1 MASFGGLKL
10 LDVWLLFYIGCLPC
24 INRCLACD
32 SAEELAAWQHVTT
45 ALYMALSLRHEHSRL
60 MFASCCP
67 QAVCDKHDPEYWP
80 KFKKWC
86 DDYFVIKH
94 RNNERR
100 GCGGIFFDDLNN
112 KDADTIFSF
121 SQDCQKAV
129 VCSSDLLAYTCTNFI
144 AYKTRLYA
152 CTAVLQDLY
161 RMSVAAYLL
170 ASVST

>member
-1 MASFGGLKL
+1 MIS
-10 LDVWLLFYIGCLPC
+10 VEPSLPH
-24 INRCLACD
+24 L
-32 SAEELAAWQHVTT
+32 V
-45 ALYMALSLRHEHSRL
+45 
-60 MFASCCP
+60 

-129 VCSSDLLAYTCTNFI
+129 VCSSDLLACECMAFI
-144 AYKTRLYA
+144 ACRTRV
-152 CTAVLQDLY
+152 VLRCLLCN
-161 RMSVAAYLL
+161 VAGSFQNVSGGIF
-170 ASVST
+170 ASLCQYTKKIW

>member
-1 MASFGGLKL
+1 MLSAL
-10 LDVWLLFYIGCLPC
+10 LHCIGAHH
-24 INRCLACD
+24 ACD
-32 SAEELAAWQHVTT
+32 SMTQKGMQKCVHGHVLCQQCNLTTWEPAAV
-45 ALYMALSLRHEHSRL
+45 
-60 MFASCCP
+60 

-112 KDADTIFSF
+112 KDADSIFSF

-129 VCSSDLLAYTCTNFI
+129 VRPACPCYTCSQRYSTVLTSFGSTSILFI
-144 AYKTRLYA
+144 A
-152 CTAVLQDLY
+152 CVVLVLHLC
-161 RMSVAAYLL
+161 V
-170 ASVST
+170 

>member
-1 MASFGGLKL
+1 ML
-10 LDVWLLFYIGCLPC
+10 
-24 INRCLACD
+24 
-32 SAEELAAWQHVTT
+32 
-45 ALYMALSLRHEHSRL
+45 LSLRHDVFRL
-60 MFASCCP
+60 MCVASCCP

-80 KFKKWC
+80 KFKQWC

-129 VCSSDLLAYTCTNFI
+129 VCSTDLAYKCLAFLI
-144 AYKTRLYA
+144 VCRAR
-152 CTAVLQDLY
+152 AVLRCLHC
-161 RMSVAAYLL
+161 SVAGSLQNVIGGICACPCQYLRE
-170 ASVST
+170 V

>member
-1 MASFGGLKL
+1 
-10 LDVWLLFYIGCLPC
+10 
-24 INRCLACD
+24 
-32 SAEELAAWQHVTT
+32 
-45 ALYMALSLRHEHSRL
+45 MALSLRHEHSRL

>member
-1 MASFGGLKL
+1 MAAKPQHCTWHCHRGMNI
-10 LDVWLLFYIGCLPC
+10 LDSCLPH
-24 INRCLACD
+24 LA
-32 SAEELAAWQHVTT
+32 
-45 ALYMALSLRHEHSRL
+45 
-60 MFASCCP
+60 
-67 QAVCDKHDPEYWP
+67 QAVCEKHDPEYWP

-129 VCSSDLLAYTCTNFI
+129 VCRSDLVQKCMLFISCRTSVVFALFALQCCRIFAECQWWHICLPLSVLEENLMMPTC
-144 AYKTRLYA
+144 
-152 CTAVLQDLY
+152 
-161 RMSVAAYLL
+161 
-170 ASVST
+170 

>member
-1 MASFGGLKL
+1 MIA
-10 LDVWLLFYIGCLPC
+10 CRP
-24 INRCLACD
+24 ACD
-32 SAEELAAWQHVTT
+32 SAKERAARQPVTSAAHVV
-45 ALYMALSLRHEHSRL
+45 LSLSHEVD
-60 MFASCCP
+60 SCCP

-129 VCSSDLLAYTCTNFI
+129 VCSTDLLAYKCTVFI
-144 AYKTRLYA
+144 ACRTRLYA
-152 CTAVLQDLY
+152 CTAVLQTLW
-161 RMSVAAYLL
+161 RMLVVAYLL
-170 ASVST
+170 PSVSA